1 MDKFPISLNEASKAD
16 LLRVPGIGPTSAE
29 RIIMQRQRHS
39 IDTWRD
45 LQTMG
50 IVRKR
55 ASPFVTFSG
64 NVPMMAKQLKLNFF
78 KERPTVSNAPLKMA
92 GPIPVTAAPC
102 VQERTC
108 GGCPLYGAPGLPGYQ
123 EVAAKAA

>member
-64 NVPMMAKQLKLNFF
+64 NVPMMAKPLKLNFF
-78 KERPTVSNAPLKMA
+78 KAYICHLTFIVL
-92 GPIPVTAAPC
+92 
-102 VQERTC
+102 
-108 GGCPLYGAPGLPGYQ
+108 
-123 EVAAKAA
+123 